1 MIFYIKQLTGLKEFI
16 YMCCIDMQQI
26 AHISST
32 EFEGVYYQES
42 LYKCTWKGV
51 THLRNWKL
59 NREPDKQKV
68 SEIVQSINDGSYA
81 PMPLIGFIVMNVG
94 EKTPQVEIYDGGKH
108 IGTEV
113 VNLTEN
119 VGNP

>member
-16 YMCCIDMQQI
+16 YTCCIDMQQI

-32 EFEGVYYQES
+32 EFEGGCYQES

-51 THLRNWKL
+51 SHLRNWKL

-68 SEIVQSINDGSYA
+68 SEIVVICEQTSSKSECF
-81 PMPLIGFIVMNVG
+81 L
-94 EKTPQVEIYDGGKH
+94 K
-108 IGTEV
+108 
-113 VNLTEN
+113 
-119 VGNP
+119 